1 MVGTSP
7 FREASEGYRHSVVN
21 VVLCKK
27 YKKTWHYTVLL
38 ETGHKSSNCGQ
49 VNGHLQFYFVIIPED
64 PAEQF
69 SAEETRPGHRIHGW
83 PSVKYT
89 AEPFPSFQCS
99 MVPSRPSIRYISH
112 KGDREWRSIYRLS
125 LTHRRTESHLAH
137 LCSLKVQSLPRP
149 LGLSSFR
156 KGFSFTRNLWSI
168 SQHLTF
174 QKKFKI
180 DSFSYIQHRDHQ
192 MSNT

>member
-7 FREASEGYRHSVVN
+7 FREASEGYPHSVVN

-38 ETGHKSSNCGQ
+38 ETANCGQ

-99 MVPSRPSIRYISH
+99 MVPSRPSIGYISH

-125 LTHRRTESHLAH
+125 LTHRRTDREPPSSPL
-137 LCSLKVQSLPRP
+137 LPKSTIP
-149 LGLSSFR
+149 SSTSGAQFLPKR
-156 KGFSFTRNLWSI
+156 ILLYQEFMEHFT
-168 SQHLTF
+168 T
-174 QKKFKI
+174 
-180 DSFSYIQHRDHQ
+180 
-192 MSNT
+192 SNI